1 MTSRIKAINTSES
14 ESPAQ
19 VVDALVQQSE
29 YFAEAINNTNADVR
43 KCCVFCLV
51 EIYSILGGDLFQK
64 EFLCKLNAS
73 QQKLVD
79 IYIKRKQDE

>member
-1 MTSRIKAINTSES
+1 MTSRIKAINNTES
-14 ESPAQ
+14 DVIE
-19 VVDALVQQSE
+19 ALVQQSE
-29 YFAEAINNTNADVR
+29 YFAEAINNVNADVR

-79 IYIKRKQDE
+79 IYIKRKLDE